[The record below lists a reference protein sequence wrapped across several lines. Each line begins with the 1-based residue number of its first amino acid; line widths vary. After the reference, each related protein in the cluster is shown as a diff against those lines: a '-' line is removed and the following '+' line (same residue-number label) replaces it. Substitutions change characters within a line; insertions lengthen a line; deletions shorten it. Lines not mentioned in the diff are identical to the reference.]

1 MSGKKLY
8 KEINNISDDI
18 IEEANNALIIPPEV
32 IHKPIYQRWYTM
44 LAAGLCLPLI
54 IVLVFSITMNKH
66 EIKLPES
73 TQIFASDIIEQN
85 INIYGV
91 KVGASTKAY
100 FTKTAESLKDLMKS
114 PVKSTSDVQSLTV
127 YQPVTVENYDVYFQ
141 EKLQT
146 VINNAK
152 KNLDINFIP
161 QKNDINVKTANP
173 DDNSYVIID
182 SNIFKNPYYHY
193 YSTDLISD
201 EYKIWMDSSD
211 ENTIT
216 YRIWNINSLV
226 EDNFRLSGEEIAITL
241 EESEE
246 SIKDKLSGALS
257 FANKMFNTNFEFRDI
272 IRNPDYLGD
281 GYVSLFVEAYEPS
294 SNMNQ
299 RMYNQYLNKF
309 SFYFSNSN
317 NDKALKLVGIYY
329 TEHNLERAFPEDMS
343 IITLEEAE
351 GYLHSG
357 YIFTGHVCTY
367 CMLHNNAEDFENY
380 DDVEIVYRDDVFGKY
395 VIPFYAFYKKTA
407 DYTYAVAYVPA
418 VAVGGLKE
426 YFEEQEAWHIN
437 TD

>member
-18 IEEANNALIIPPEV
+18 IEEANNALIIHSDV
-32 IHKPIYQRWYTM
+32 IHKPVYWRWYTM

-54 IVLVFSITMNKH
+54 IILISLTMNRP
-66 EIKLPES
+66 EIILPDS
-73 TQIFASDIIEQN
+73 TQIFASDIVEQN
-85 INIYGV
+85 SNIYGI
-91 KVGASTKAY
+91 KAGASTKAY
-100 FTKTAESLKDLMKS
+100 FTMRADSLNDLMKS
-114 PVKSTSDVQSLTV
+114 PAKSNADSQSLTV

-146 VINNAK
+146 VIDNAMNNL
-152 KNLDINFIP
+152 NINFISEEN
-161 QKNDINVKTANP
+161 KINVKPANS
-173 DDNSYVIID
+173 DDNPYIIID
-182 SNIFKNPYYHY
+182 NNILKSTKYHY

-211 ENTIT
+211 ESSIT
-216 YRIWNINSLV
+216 YRIWNIDPLV
-226 EDNFRLSGEEIAITL
+226 DNNFRLNGNEIAITF
-241 EESEE
+241 EESDE
-246 SIKDKLSGALS
+246 SIKNKLSGALS
-257 FANKMFNTNFEFRDI
+257 FANKIFNTNFEFQFI
-272 IRNPDYLGD
+272 IRNADYLGD

-294 SNMNQ
+294 RDINQ

-317 NDKALKLVGIYY
+317 DDETLKLVGIYY
-329 TEHNLERAFPEDMS
+329 TEHNLERAFPEDTP

-351 GYLHSG
+351 GYLRSG

-367 CMLHNNAEDFENY
+367 CMLHNNAVDFEDY
-380 DDVEIVYRDDVFGKY
+380 DSAEIVYRDDVFGKY

-426 YFEEQEAWHIN
+426 YFKEQEAWHNKI
-437 TD
+437 D

>member
-54 IVLVFSITMNKH
+54 IILVISITMNKH

-73 TQIFASDIIEQN
+73 TQIYASDIVSQN
-85 INIYGV
+85 SDILTYGE
-91 KVGASTKAY
+91 GASTKAY

-114 PVKSTSDVQSLTV
+114 PVKSTSDTQSLTV

-152 KNLDINFIP
+152 NNLDINFIP
-161 QKNDINVKTANP
+161 QKNDINVKTTNP
-173 DDNSYVIID
+173 DDISYFIID

-201 EYKIWMDSSD
+201 EYKVWMDSSD

-216 YRIWNINSLV
+216 YRILNINSPV
-226 EDNFRLSGEEIAITL
+226 EDNFRLSGEEIAVTF

-246 SIKDKLSGALS
+246 SIKSKLSGALS

-294 SNMNQ
+294 SNINQ

-317 NDKALKLVGIYY
+317 NDKALKLVGIFY

-367 CMLHNNAEDFENY
+367 CMLHNNAVDFEDY

-395 VIPFYAFYKKTA
+395 IIPFYAFYKKTA

-426 YFEEQEAWHIN
+426 YFEEQEAWHNN